1 MGSELLVPS
10 AVDRAI
16 HDVRTIG
23 MQTACEHGHVAVVKH
38 MLGGSFYRKVSLPD
52 LTPIVN
58 REVGCK
64 PSALALSLIYLV
76 LLRGF
81 CRA

>member
-1 MGSELLVPS
+1 MGSELLVRS

-16 HDVRTIG
+16 HDVRLIG
-23 MQTACEHGHVAVVKH
+23 IQAACERGHVAVVKY
-38 MLGGSFYRKVSLPD
+38 MLGGNNNNRKVSLPD

-64 PSALALSLIYLV
+64 PSALAQSLI
-76 LLRGF
+76 
-81 CRA
+81 